1 MTILIAE
8 DDPISR
14 KVLRLTL
21 QQLGYE
27 VLIAD
32 DGAEAWELFDK
43 DPVRIIVSDWMM
55 PGLDG
60 LELCRRVRDRPQT
73 PYTYI
78 IMLTAAHT
86 TSDDYSLA
94 MQSGIDDFLT
104 KPLNREMLRTRL
116 HVAERILRYSTEIN
130 VLQGLIPICAYCHK
144 VRSGADYWERVDSYI
159 AERTGAHFSHT
170 ACPACYAEQMKI
182 LDGKELSAAGKEGAE
197 TGCGG
202 RI

>member
-1 MTILIAE
+1 MKILIAE
-8 DDPISR
+8 DDHISR

-21 QQLGYE
+21 QQLGHE
-27 VLIAD
+27 VIIAE
-32 DGAEAWELFDK
+32 DGAQAWKIFDEE
-43 DPVRIIVSDWMM
+43 PVRIVVSDWMM

-60 LELCRRVRDRPQT
+60 LELCRRIRDRPQT

-94 MQSGIDDFLT
+94 MQSGIDDFLI

-130 VLQGLIPICAYCHK
+130 VLQDLIPICAYCHN
-144 VRSGADYWERVDSYI
+144 VRDGADYWERVDSYI
-159 AERTGAHFSHT
+159 AARTGTRFSHT
-170 ACPACYAEQMKI
+170 ACPACYAEQIRI
-182 LDGKELSAAGKEGAE
+182 LDGKQLSAAAKHESG
-197 TGCGG
+197 
-202 RI
+202 